1 MNLQTQKLHLIE
13 WIIRLHDKSIID
25 QMRKIMD
32 QSSSDNQSNKST
44 SEYKLS
50 YWQKKRIEESEKQIQ
65 RGEYYTNEEANKSI
79 ERWLKK

>member
-1 MNLQTQKLHLIE
+1 MDIQAQKLHLIE
-13 WIIRLHDKSIID
+13 WIIHLRDKSLID

-32 QSSSDNQSNKST
+32 QSSTDIESNKSI

-50 YWQKKRIEESEKQIQ
+50 YQQKKRIEESEKQIQ
-65 RGEYYTNEEANKSI
+65 RGEYYTNEEANKSV

>member
-1 MNLQTQKLHLIE
+1 MNLQTQKLRLIE
-13 WIIRLHDKSIID
+13 WIIHLHDKSLID

-32 QSSSDNQSNKST
+32 QSSIDIESNKLT

-50 YWQKKRIEESEKQIQ
+50 YQQKKRIEESEKQIQ
-65 RGEYYTNEEANKSI
+65 RGEYYTNEDANKSV